1 MADLLIVD
9 DDAETADLL
18 SELLR
23 FDGHVTRIATN
34 GMEGLTLLRERR
46 PDLVVL
52 DVEMPAL
59 TGPEMALEMFLRD
72 RGLENI
78 PIILC
83 SGVLDLDSIAAE
95 VGTRYFLPKPYDPLV
110 LTRLIQRVL
119 EERAAPHP
127 HLQEKRP

>member
-9 DDAETADLL
+9 DDTDTADLL

-23 FDGHVTRIATN
+23 FDGHATRVAN
-34 GMEGLTLLRERR
+34 SGMQGLDLLHDRR

-52 DVEMPAL
+52 DVEMPTL
-59 TGPEMALEMFLRD
+59 SGPEMALQMFLRD

-83 SGVLDLDSIAAE
+83 SGVLDLDSVAEE
-95 VGTRYFLPKPYDPLV
+95 VGTRYFLPKPYDPVVLMHLIQQV
-110 LTRLIQRVL
+110 LT
-119 EERAAPHP
+119 ERAAPHP
-127 HLQEKRP
+127 HLPEKQS